1 MTKTALIGGASR
13 GIGFACAQALARAG
27 HRIVMCARGHD
38 ALQASA
44 QKIGADADVPVH
56 SIACDLSTTGGHTA
70 LREGIAALEIDVD
83 VFVNNV
89 GGPRPGTVD
98 QLQESDWEEGLDQLF
113 RSTLRL
119 YALVLPGMR
128 MRRFG
133 RIINILSTTAI
144 EPAPTLA
151 ISSVLRA
158 GLAAYAKLTAISV
171 AADGVTV
178 NSLMPGAL
186 LTARTEQLE
195 RDRAERESRSV
206 EAIRAEL
213 EATLPMR
220 RFLRLEEFGRVVAFL
235 ASADA
240 SAISGE
246 LLAVDGVQK
255 LSI

>member
-1 MTKTALIGGASR
+1 MNRTALIGGASR
-13 GIGFACAQALARAG
+13 GIGFACAAALARTG
-27 HRIVMCARGHD
+27 HRIVMIARGRD
-38 ALQASA
+38 ALHVSA
-44 QKIGADADVPVH
+44 QKIAADAGVPVH
-56 SIACDLSTTGGHTA
+56 CIACDLSRSEGPAA
-70 LREGIAALEIDVD
+70 LRDGIAALGIDVD
-83 VFVNNV
+83 VLVNNV

-98 QLQESDWEEGLDQLF
+98 QLQESDWEEGLDLLF

-128 MRRFG
+128 ARRFG

-158 GLAAYAKLTAISV
+158 GLAAHAKLTAISV

-195 RDRAERESRSV
+195 HDRAERESRSV
-206 EAIRAEL
+206 EDIRAEL
-213 EATLPMR
+213 EAALPMR
-220 RFLRLEEFGRVVAFL
+220 RFLRLEELGRVVAFL
-235 ASADA
+235 ASPDA

-255 LSI
+255 RSI